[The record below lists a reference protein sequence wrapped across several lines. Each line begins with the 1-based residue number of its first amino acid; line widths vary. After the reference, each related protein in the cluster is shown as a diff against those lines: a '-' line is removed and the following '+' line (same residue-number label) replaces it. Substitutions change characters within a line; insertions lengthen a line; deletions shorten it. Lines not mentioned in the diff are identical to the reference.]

1 MQPFNTQPGCKN
13 CDTAS
18 PGPVTSCFHEN
29 IRLEVKSNALMDFFF
44 FKCLDCIRIM
54 ALFGLK
60 CLTLLSLLF

>member
-13 CDTAS
+13 YDTAS

-44 FKCLDCIRIM
+44 F
-54 ALFGLK
+54 
-60 CLTLLSLLF
+60 LSVWTASG